1 MTVAPDQP
9 SSYLSFA
16 ADLDDPAAVSA
27 YDEAPLWSAAF
38 GLLLLEHVPLPRD
51 GAVLDIGC
59 GTGFPLLELAQR
71 CGPAARAYGVDVWRA
86 ALHRAEAKRRM
97 IGVARAAVIHAD
109 AVALPFAG
117 DRFDLVVS
125 NLGVNNFAD
134 PDAALREIARVLT
147 PAGTVALTTNLRGH
161 MAEFYA
167 AFEQTL
173 LALDDQP
180 AIEVLRKHIDHR
192 VTVESVTK
200 MLVRAGLAV
209 TRVVD
214 DSAVMRF
221 ANGTA
226 LLHDYFIKLG
236 FLDAWKEVV
245 APDCREATFA
255 VLEENLNTEAAT
267 AGALELTIPM
277 AYIEG
282 RLAG

>member
-9 SSYLSFA
+9 RAYLSFA

-86 ALHRAEAKRRM
+86 ALQRAEAKRRT
-97 IGVARAAVIHAD
+97 IDGTQAAVINAD
-109 AVALPFAG
+109 AVALPFAAS
-117 DRFDLVVS
+117 RFDLVVS

-134 PDAALREIARVLT
+134 PDAALGEIARVLT

-167 AFEQTL
+167 VFEQTL
-173 LALDDQP
+173 IALDDQP
-180 AIEVLRKHIDHR
+180 AIEALRRHIDHR
-192 VTVESVTK
+192 VTVESVRQ
-200 MLVRAGLAV
+200 MFARAGLAV
-209 TRVVD
+209 TRVVE
-214 DSAVMRF
+214 DSTVMRF
-221 ANGTA
+221 ADGTA
-226 LLHDYFIKLG
+226 LLNDYFIKLG
-236 FLDAWKEVV
+236 FLGAWKEVV
-245 APDCREATFA
+245 APDRREAIFA
-255 VLEENLNTEAAT
+255 ALEQNLNAKAAPT
-267 AGALELTIPM
+267 SRLQLTIPM
-277 AYIEG
+277 AYMEG
-282 RLAG
+282 KLAP